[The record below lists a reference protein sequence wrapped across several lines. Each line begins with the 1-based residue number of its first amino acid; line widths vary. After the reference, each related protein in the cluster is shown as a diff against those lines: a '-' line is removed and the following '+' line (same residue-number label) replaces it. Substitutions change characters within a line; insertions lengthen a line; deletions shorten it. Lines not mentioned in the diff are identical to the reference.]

1 MAIRNYETSLNRSLP
16 HPQRLPMNLLSRGK
30 LWAGALALMVTGL
43 AFAQTPDNAGRGPNA
58 GLAEPDQAFVLEAA
72 AYGNLEVQMSRVA
85 ALRANANPV
94 RSFAQSM
101 AEDHSK
107 ARRKLKEIAL
117 SRDFRVSD
125 RLDEKRADILMTLQ
139 RYAGDEFDREYLTQQ
154 VDQHRRAV
162 RLFREQAQKGGN
174 DELRTFAESNL
185 AALEAHLKSAQDLA
199 DSR

>member
-1 MAIRNYETSLNRSLP
+1 MAIKYYVTLT
-16 HPQRLPMNLLSRGK
+16 
-30 LWAGALALMVTGL
+30 LMFTGL
-43 AFAQTPDNAGRGPNA
+43 TFAQSSDNTGRGPNS
-58 GLAEPDQAFVLEAA
+58 GFAEPDQAFVLEAA
-72 AYGNLEVQMSRVA
+72 AYANLEVQMSRVA

-125 RLDEKRADILMTLQ
+125 QLDDKRADILMTLQ

-162 RLFREQAQKGGN
+162 RLFQEQAQRGRD
-174 DELRTFAESNL
+174 DELRTFAESKL
-185 AALEAHLKSAQDLA
+185 AALEAHLRTARELA

>member
-1 MAIRNYETSLNRSLP
+1 MF
-16 HPQRLPMNLLSRGK
+16 
-30 LWAGALALMVTGL
+30 TGL
-43 AFAQTPDNAGRGPNA
+43 ASAQTPDNAGRGPIA

-94 RSFAQSM
+94 RSFAQNM

-154 VDQHRRAV
+154 VDQHRRGV